1 MWNRMG
7 SMLEEVV
14 NECMSFVLL
23 RDEAFLILFRKH
35 QNCDFVNEA
44 LNSMML

>member
-23 RDEAFLILFRKH
+23 RDGAIFDTIQESIETAIL
-35 QNCDFVNEA
+35 
-44 LNSMML
+44 